1 MYRQFAVDN
10 LASNRHHVEDS
21 EPSSAGQL
29 RSEVELLVRP
39 GIRINWLNE
48 ETKKRDSSVPRFP
61 VNGSISLLNQI
72 YVKLKIP
79 KAAFHRTDS
88 MTVHALT
95 KIIPI

>member
-21 EPSSAGQL
+21 ELSSAGQL
-29 RSEVELLVRP
+29 RFEVELLVRP

-61 VNGSISLLNQI
+61 VNGSISSLNQI
-72 YVKLKIP
+72 YVKLENTQG
-79 KAAFHRTDS
+79 RVS
-88 MTVHALT
+88 
-95 KIIPI
+95 